1 MRNSLRHRWVMLK
14 TAAVALVL
22 LAGMGTGAAAATLR
36 VATTALPGSLGNP
49 YRTTGIPNIYA
60 WSAIFE
66 GLTRIDAQG
75 QLLPWLATSWKQIDP
90 VTWHIALRPNV
101 TFSNG
106 ARFTSD
112 AVVNATN
119 YLTGPAA
126 PRELVAR
133 ELGLKSARRID
144 DLTVEL
150 VTVQPNPMLPRALSL
165 FYMVEPE
172 QWRRLGP
179 EEFAKDPVG
188 TGPFRVTRMAANT
201 WDLVAVPT
209 SWRPP
214 KMEALR
220 FTVAPDVSAR
230 TQSVLAKQVDLA
242 LQLGPSEAEAID
254 AGGGKGVPYPIAE
267 VWAYQFHQVKGG
279 HPALRDKRVRE
290 ALNIAVDRASIVK
303 ELFQGRAVPAR
314 EPATAN
320 AFGYDP
326 SIPPIPYDPARA
338 KALLA
343 EAGYPTG
350 FRFVMQAVIGSGP
363 ADADVYQKVA
373 QDLSKIGVTMEIRP
387 FPVQQLFRGVI
398 EGAWDGDAFGLTYAT
413 PPTVDVLR
421 GITSHSCLG
430 THPWYCDQ
438 SIMPTIRAA
447 MVEADPAKAVALRQE
462 IMRSYRNNYAALFL
476 YELTR
481 FAGTVAGLRGFAEV
495 HGFISFD
502 KIEIVK

>member
-1 MRNSLRHRWVMLK
+1 MRAPMRTRRLILSSTMSALMLLAATG
-14 TAAVALVL
+14 TAAS
-22 LAGMGTGAAAATLR
+22 AATLR

-60 WSAIFE
+60 WSAIFD
-66 GLTRIDAQG
+66 GLTRIDARG
-75 QLLPWLATSWKQIDP
+75 QLQPWLATAWTQIDP
-90 VTWHIALRPNV
+90 VTWQFKLRPGV

-106 ARFTSD
+106 ARFTAD
-112 AVVNATN
+112 AVVNVAN

-126 PRELVAR
+126 PRETVAR

-150 VTVQPNPMLPRALSL
+150 VTLQPNPMLPRALSL
-165 FYMVEPE
+165 FFMVEPG
-172 QWRRLGP
+172 QWQRLGP

-188 TGPFRVTRMAANT
+188 TGPFRVTRMTPNT
-201 WDLVAVPT
+201 WELEDVPT
-209 SWRPP
+209 AWRPP
-214 KMEALR
+214 KMEAVR
-220 FTVAPDVSAR
+220 FTAAPDVSAR
-230 TQSVLAKQVDLA
+230 TQGVLANQVDLA
-242 LQLGPSEAEAID
+242 LQLGPSEADALD
-254 AGGGKGVPYPIAE
+254 AGGAQGVPYPIAE
-267 VWAYQFHQVKGG
+267 VWAYQFHQVTGG
-279 HPALRDKRVRE
+279 NPALRDKRVRE
-290 ALNIAVDRASIVK
+290 ALNIAVDRDTIVK
-303 ELFQGRAVPAR
+303 ALFHGRAVPAR
-314 EPATAN
+314 EPAPSN

-326 SIPPIPYDPARA
+326 NIPPIPYDPARA

-343 EAGYPTG
+343 EAGYPNG
-350 FRFVMQAVIGSGP
+350 FRFIMQAVIGSGP

-413 PPTVDVLR
+413 PPSVDVLR
-421 GITSHSCLG
+421 GITQHSCLG

-447 MVEADPAKAVALRQE
+447 YVEADPAKAVALRQE
-462 IMRSYRNNYAALFL
+462 VMRSYRNNYASLFL